1 MVQREQAQAVRFEQ
15 ILDAAQALLQ
25 RRQRV
30 SGRALQREF
39 ALDDAALADLVH
51 ELVQVQRVAR
61 LDADGVL
68 SWQAVAPS
76 AEAERRLITVLFCDV
91 VGSTRLASRLDPED
105 WRDLLRLVQQ
115 ECAAVLQPQGGHI
128 AQYLG
133 DGILAYFGWP
143 QAHEDDAV
151 RAVRAALALQPAVQR
166 ATAAWGQDTLP
177 EGLRLRVG
185 IHTGVVLVGE
195 IGAGGHRESLAL
207 GEVPNLAAHI
217 QQHAAPGTVVVSD
230 TTLRLLNDGFVIE
243 DLGLRRLKDAAQPLR
258 LAWVRGERDPAE
270 RPPTARSPVV
280 DIEGRLARL
289 HRAWAEARDGAGRV
303 LTLRGEAGLGKT
315 RMAAELRG
323 ALQAAGVDTVVLRC
337 SAFHRQS
344 ALYPLA
350 QHLARR
356 SGLGPRSPDEDVQ
369 ERLAALLAEAGV
381 QRPDAPGL
389 LAALLVPGSQPAQ
402 AVATLPPAALM
413 QGTLDVLLECL
424 LASGTRAP
432 RLLVFEDLHWADPTT
447 LKLLERLAAAVPQRA
462 GLLLLLTQRPDFEPP
477 WPLEPERDAIDL
489 GRLPDEA
496 MRLLVRG
503 LMQESAHPRALP
515 EPLLE
520 RIVATAEGVPLY
532 AEEFLRSMM
541 DLPVAEADGGAAGGW
556 PTQLPATLSASLT
569 ARLDPLGPAKALA
582 QTASLLG
589 REFSFELLAAVAGQ
603 PAAELSHGLHQL
615 VSAGLLR
622 RRGVAPLTRYVFRH
636 ALLQAAAEDSLLRST
651 RRSLH
656 RRIADVLQTQ
666 FPAVQELEPE
676 TVARHF
682 TEGGEPVRALPL
694 WRCAGERALARS
706 AVIEALA
713 ALDQGMALLDALP
726 AGEARERAELGLQ
739 VLRLAAL
746 RASQGVAAAATGA
759 ASERAAEL
767 ARALYDEG
775 ALITALNGLYA
786 FHMVRGHCAAALAP
800 ARQLLSV
807 ARAKADPTV
816 EMISH
821 RALGAVAFHV
831 GDPVL
836 ARSHLRRALDMHDP
850 VQHAGLAHAQGIDHK
865 VMTGNFLALTLY
877 VLDEPEAA
885 LVLHEEVLA
894 HAEQLDHAHS
904 LAQALVFGCILRALL
919 EQGPPLAALAAR
931 CAETSRTHG
940 FPTLAGG
947 GRFFEGAALL
957 FQGDA
962 ASAARVMAEGAAAWW
977 VTGARSFRTYAEL
990 LMARAEAEQG
1000 RLDNA
1005 RMQLLAAHEGTRLTG
1020 ETWLEPELCR
1030 VEALMLREAEGP
1042 ARCRERLGAALA
1054 LARQQRA
1061 RMWERR
1067 CEATLAMLEAPP
1079 APQDVAAIGGIGTP

>member
-1 MVQREQAQAVRFEQ
+1 MDQREQASAVRFEQ

-39 ALDDAALADLVH
+39 AIDDAALADLVH
-51 ELVQVQRVAR
+51 ELVQVLRVAR

-68 SWQAVAPS
+68 SWQAMAPS

-105 WRDLLRLVQQ
+105 WRDLLRLIQQ

-166 ATAAWGQDTLP
+166 ATAALAPHTQP

-195 IGAGGHRESLAL
+195 IGAAGHRESLAL

-230 TTLRLLNDGFVIE
+230 TTLRLLNDGFITE
-243 DLGLRRLKDAAQPLR
+243 DLGLRRLKDAAQPVR
-258 LAWVRGERDPAE
+258 LAWVRGERDPAD
-270 RPPTARSPVV
+270 RPPAARTPVV

-323 ALQAAGVDTVVLRC
+323 ALQAAEVDTIVLRC
-337 SAFHRQS
+337 SAFHRHS

-369 ERLAALLAEAGV
+369 ERLATLMAEAGI
-381 QRPDAPGL
+381 QRPDALGL

-402 AVATLPPAALM
+402 AVAASPPAVLM
-413 QGTLDVLLECL
+413 QGTQEVLLDWL

-432 RLLVFEDLHWADPTT
+432 RLLVFEDLHWVDPTT
-447 LKLLERLAAAVPQRA
+447 LKLLERLVAAAPQRA

-477 WPLEPERDAIDL
+477 WPLDAEGDTIDL
-489 GRLPDEA
+489 GRLPDDA

-503 LMQESAHPRALP
+503 LVQEAARPGVLP
-515 EPLLE
+515 EALLE

-532 AEEFLRSMM
+532 AEEFLRSVI
-541 DLPVAEADGGAAGGW
+541 DLPAPEPASGASAGW
-556 PTQLPATLSASLT
+556 PTQLPATLSASLA

-651 RRSLH
+651 RRTLH
-656 RRIADVLQTQ
+656 RRIAEVLQTQ

-676 TVARHF
+676 TVARHY
-682 TEGGEPVRALPL
+682 TEGGEPARALPL
-694 WRCAGERALARS
+694 WRRAGERALARS

-726 AGEARERAELGLQ
+726 AGEPRDRAELGLQ

-836 ARSHLRRALDMHDP
+836 ARAHLQRALAMYDRER
-850 VQHAGLAHAQGIDHK
+850 HAGLAHAQGIDHK
-865 VMTGNFLALTLY
+865 VMTGNFLALTLFM
-877 VLDEPEAA
+877 LGEPAQA
-885 LVLHEEVLA
+885 LALHEEVLA
-894 HAEQLDHAHS
+894 HAEGFGHAHS
-904 LAQALVFGCILRALL
+904 LAQALVYGCVLSSLL

-931 CAETSRTHG
+931 CAEVGRRHG
-940 FPTLAGG
+940 FPLMTGG
-947 GRFFEGAALL
+947 GHFFQGAALL
-957 FQGDA
+957 HQGDA
-962 ASAARVMAEGAAAWW
+962 AGALPVMAEGASTWW
-977 VTGARSFRTYAEL
+977 GTGARNYRAYAEL
-990 LMARAEAEQG
+990 LMAQAEAALGQ
-1000 RLDNA
+1000 LDNA
-1005 RMQLLAAHEGTRLTG
+1005 RTLLLAAHEGIRLTG
-1020 ETWLEPELCR
+1020 ETWVEPELRR
-1030 VEALMLREAEGP
+1030 VEALLLQPVEGP
-1042 ARCRERLGAALA
+1042 GRCRERLVEALA
-1054 LARQQRA
+1054 LAREQKA
-1061 RMWERR
+1061 SMWERR
-1067 CEATLAMLEAPP
+1067 CEATLAEQPV
-1079 APQDVAAIGGIGTP
+1079 PQGIAHTGAARAD

>member
-1 MVQREQAQAVRFEQ
+1 MRFEQ

-39 ALDDAALADLVH
+39 AIDDAALADVIH
-51 ELVQVQRVAR
+51 ELVQVLRVAR
-61 LDADGVL
+61 IDDDGVL
-68 SWQAVAPS
+68 SWQTMAPS

-166 ATAAWGQDTLP
+166 ATASLVQDTRP

-217 QQHAAPGTVVVSD
+217 QQHAAPGTVLISD
-230 TTLRLLNDGFVIE
+230 TTLRLLNDGFVTE
-243 DLGLRRLKDAAQPLR
+243 DLGLHRLKDASQPLR
-258 LAWVRGERDPAE
+258 LAWVRGERDLADRAPS
-270 RPPTARSPVV
+270 ARAPVV
-280 DIEGRLARL
+280 DTGGRLARL
-289 HRAWAEARDGAGRV
+289 HRAWAQARDGAGRA

-315 RMAAELRG
+315 RMATELRG
-323 ALQAAGVDTVVLRC
+323 AVQSAGVDTVVLRC
-337 SAFHRQS
+337 SAFHRHS

-369 ERLAALLAEAGV
+369 ERLAALLAESGIR
-381 QRPDAPGL
+381 RPDALAL
-389 LAALLVPGSQPAQ
+389 LAALLVPGSQPAR
-402 AVATLPPAALM
+402 AVATLTPAALM
-413 QGTLDVLLECL
+413 QGTLDLLLDWL
-424 LASGTRAP
+424 LASGSPTP
-432 RLLVFEDLHWADPTT
+432 RLLVFEDIHWADPTT
-447 LKLLERLAAAVPQRA
+447 LKLLERLVAAVPQRA
-462 GLLLLLTQRPDFEPP
+462 GLLLLLTQRPDFDPP
-477 WPLEPERDAIDL
+477 WPLDAERDTIEL
-489 GRLPDEA
+489 GRLPDDA

-503 LMQESAHPRALP
+503 LTEDAARPRVLP
-515 EPLLE
+515 QALLE

-532 AEEFLRSMM
+532 AEEFLRAVM
-541 DLPVAEADGGAAGGW
+541 DLPTAEAAAGAQAAW
-556 PTQLPATLSASLT
+556 PAQLPATLSASLA
-569 ARLDPLGPAKALA
+569 ARLDHLGSAKALA

-589 REFSFELLAAVAGQ
+589 REFSFELLSAVAAQ

-636 ALLQAAAEDSLLRST
+636 ALLQAAAEDSLLRSA
-651 RRSLH
+651 RRTLH
-656 RRIADVLQTQ
+656 LRIAEVLQSQ

-676 TVARHF
+676 TVARHY
-682 TEGGEPVRALPL
+682 TEGGEPARALPL
-694 WRCAGERALARS
+694 WRRAGERALAHS

-713 ALDQGMALLDALP
+713 ALDQGMALLPALP
-726 AGEARERAELGLQ
+726 AGETRDRAELGLQ

-746 RASQGVAAAATGA
+746 RASQGVAAAETGA

-836 ARSHLRRALDMHDP
+836 ARSHLQRALAMHDAA
-850 VQHAGLAHAQGIDHK
+850 QHAGLAHAQGIDHK
-865 VMTGNFLALTLY
+865 VMTGNFLALTLF
-877 VLDEPEAA
+877 VLGEPEPA
-885 LVLHEEVLA
+885 LALHEDVLA
-894 HAEQLDHAHS
+894 HAERLDHAHS

-919 EQGPPLAALAAR
+919 EQGPALAALAAR
-931 CAETSRTHG
+931 CAETSRAHG

-957 FQGDA
+957 FQGQVAD
-962 ASAARVMAEGAAAWW
+962 AARVMAEGAAAWW

-1005 RMQLLAAHEGTRLTG
+1005 RTLLLAAHEGTRLTG
-1020 ETWLEPELCR
+1020 ETWVEPELAR
-1030 VEALMLREAEGP
+1030 AEALMLREAEGP
-1042 ARCRERLGAALA
+1042 QRCHARLSAALSM
-1054 LARQQRA
+1054 ARQQKA
-1061 RMWERR
+1061 LMWERR
-1067 CEATLAMLEAPP
+1067 CEATLAAQPL
-1079 APQDVAAIGGIGTP
+1079 PQDAGRAGAWSTP